1 MSQLQPAHILV
12 VDDNPDM
19 RRLLQ
24 RMAQSVGYPVTVA
37 ADGEAALISA
47 AQNLPL
53 AVLLDVSMPG
63 MDGLEVCR
71 RLRSNPKTCA
81 VPVLLVTA
89 SADLQTRLEAFEAGA
104 DDFLPKP
111 FEPRELAVRLR
122 SHLELAASR
131 RELAQL
137 QGALATIR
145 LISHEFNN
153 PLQSVVGGLDLLR
166 MAREDADGPVDE
178 AEALAMITE
187 GAERL
192 RELACRV
199 VGISSPCFKESPIG
213 EMLDI
218 DESGKG

>member
-24 RMAQSVGYPVTVA
+24 RMAQSIGYPVVVA
-37 ADGEAALISA
+37 ADGEAALASA
-47 AQNLPL
+47 AQNPPL

-71 RLRSNPKTCA
+71 RLRAGAKTST
-81 VPVLLVTA
+81 VPILLVTA

-122 SHLELAASR
+122 SHLELADTR
-131 RELAQL
+131 RELAQF
-137 QGALATIR
+137 QGVLATIR

-166 MAREDADGPVDE
+166 MAREEGGGPVDE
-178 AEALAMITE
+178 AEALGMLTD
-187 GAERL
+187 GTERL
-192 RELACRV
+192 QTLACQLMTV
-199 VGISSPCFKESPIG
+199 STPCFKESPIG

-218 DESGKG
+218 DQAGKR

>member
-1 MSQLQPAHILV
+1 MSLSQPAHILV

-24 RMAQSVGYPVTVA
+24 RMAQSIGYPVVVA
-37 ADGEAALISA
+37 ADGEAALASA
-47 AQNLPL
+47 AQNPPL

-71 RLRSNPKTCA
+71 RLRAGAKTST
-81 VPVLLVTA
+81 VPILLVTA

-122 SHLELAASR
+122 SHLELAETR
-131 RELAQL
+131 RELAQF
-137 QGALATIR
+137 QGVLATIR

-166 MAREDADGPVDE
+166 MAQEDEGCPVDE
-178 AEALAMITE
+178 AEALGMITD
-187 GAERL
+187 GAGRL
-192 RELACRV
+192 QELACRLMTV
-199 VGISSPCFKESPIG
+199 TTPSFKESPIG

-218 DESGKG
+218 DQAGEW